1 MRFDPSAAPWVRDVQ
16 WHRGQIQTLE
26 QSGHTRLS
34 LPYTDQR
41 ELTRDLMRFIGE
53 VEVLG
58 PPELRKHVIA
68 AMNAGLKK
76 HGATISVAQPVS
88 Q

>member
-1 MRFDPSAAPWVRDVQ
+1 MMLLANR
-16 WHRGQIQTLE
+16 
-26 QSGHTRLS
+26 
-34 LPYTDQR
+34 
-41 ELTRDLMRFIGE
+41 MRFIGE

-58 PPELRKHVIA
+58 PPELRQHVIA

>member
-1 MRFDPSAAPWVRDVQ
+1 MVIGMMLLAN
-16 WHRGQIQTLE
+16 
-26 QSGHTRLS
+26 
-34 LPYTDQR
+34 
-41 ELTRDLMRFIGE
+41 LMRFIGE

-58 PPELRKHVIA
+58 PPELRQHVIA